1 MYTTHIKTPHTRY
14 YTYIPHTYSHTLYRT
29 HIPNLTPF
37 ISYVCPPHIYD
48 PHTTP
53 HIHKG
58 NTHITSTLI
67 SQLTPYI
74 MHVYTPHTY
83 ASHTYIQDTCIIL
96 TTYTRP
102 QILTE
107 YTTPYTIS
115 ISHPHCKRA
124 TCKHTHAKLYIL
136 TPHIPT
142 PYHSHTH
149 TTARYTHHTRAH
161 RHSTTVTSHT

>member
-1 MYTTHIKTPHTRY
+1 
-14 YTYIPHTYSHTLYRT
+14 
-29 HIPNLTPF
+29 
-37 ISYVCPPHIYD
+37 
-48 PHTTP
+48 
-53 HIHKG
+53 
-58 NTHITSTLI
+58 
-67 SQLTPYI
+67 

-96 TTYTRP
+96 TAYTRP

-107 YTTPYTIS
+107 YTTPYTLS

-142 PYHSHTH
+142 PHHSHTH

-161 RHSTTVTSHT
+161 RHSTTVTSHTWKHIAHTSHSSHTFCVQTHTHTEFWVHSPLCCSPNPTVPNHSEEKPQTAPPGVLFSSWHH